1 MPCTLVGP
9 PLAPTLSYV
18 PAPTAV
24 ATSRGNPKL
33 NSQGDDPPSV
43 VGNAPIRAP
52 AECKD
57 FPIEGYD
64 SLSIYAMKVSNNF
77 TLGDLSLGGAGGSRK
92 IIIPGVLNGYKLT
105 TMMIPNPGGQPAAFT
120 PNKLAC
126 NLASLARNILDP
138 TDEYMKSL
146 GLTMR
151 ITSGFRP
158 GSASS
163 DHGAGLAADFDAAG
177 NFKESN
183 RVSIIKWMV
192 STMGSNIRQIIF
204 EKSTPSTP
212 NGWIHVA
219 VATPGAPVLA
229 NRQILT
235 WVGGNYMN
243 GLPGQSGVS
252 YTVLT

>member
-9 PLAPTLSYV
+9 PPAPTLSYI
-18 PAPTAV
+18 PAPGTTPTTTGA
-24 ATSRGNPKL
+24 PQL
-33 NSQGDDPPSV
+33 NSQGDQPPAI
-43 VGNAPIRAP
+43 VGNAPIKAP

-57 FPIEGYD
+57 FPADGYD
-64 SLSIYAMKVSNNF
+64 TLSMYAMKISNNF
-77 TLGDLSLGGAGGSRK
+77 TLGDLSLGGAGGPRK
-92 IIIPGVLNGYKLT
+92 IINGSINGYKLT
-105 TMMIPNPGGQPAAFT
+105 TMMYPNPGGQPAAFT

-126 NLASLARNILDP
+126 NLATLARTVLDP

-151 ITSGFRP
+151 ITSGFRS
-158 GSASS
+158 GSNQS

-177 NFKESN
+177 NFKEST
-183 RVSIIKWMV
+183 RVSIMKWML
-192 STMGSNIRQIIF
+192 SALGSNIRQIIF
-204 EKSTPSTP
+204 EKSTAGSP

-219 VATPGAPVLA
+219 VATPNSPVLA
-229 NRQILT
+229 GRQILT

-243 GLPGQSGVS
+243 GLPGQAGVS